1 MKGDIAMSTTHR
13 TFKVQSP
20 EGEIAVVQR
29 PGNLAKVVFYPK
41 GGEHLEL
48 LLEKQDAFDLAME
61 ILQHI
66 YRLG

>member
-1 MKGDIAMSTTHR
+1 MDTSNR

-29 PGNLAKVVFYPK
+29 PGNLTKVVFYPK
-41 GGEHLEL
+41 GGDHLEL
-48 LLEKQDAFDLAME
+48 ILEKQAAFDLAME
-61 ILQHI
+61 MLQHI

>member
-1 MKGDIAMSTTHR
+1 MDTSNR

-29 PGNLAKVVFYPK
+29 PGNLTKVVFYPK
-41 GGEHLEL
+41 GGDHLEL
-48 LLEKQDAFDLAME
+48 TMEKQTAFDLAME
-61 ILQHI
+61 MLQNI